1 MKTASRYSKS
11 SYKTTVIAFV
21 ILINFVVYFYS
32 GVDKLIHFNEFVLNF
47 SKSPFAPS
55 DLINELSFCVVG
67 IELGICFLCFFNKFQ
82 KLACLLF
89 MIMSYV
95 FSGYVLL
102 MITYSPYLPC
112 SCGGL
117 IDFLTWNEHLALN
130 ISLTTISGY
139 ATIISE

>member
-1 MKTASRYSKS
+1 
-11 SYKTTVIAFV
+11 
-21 ILINFVVYFYS
+21 VVYFYS
-32 GVDKLIHFNEFVLNF
+32 GVDKLIHFDEFVVNF

-55 DLINELSFCVVG
+55 EFINEVAFCVVG
-67 IELGICFLCFFNKFQ
+67 TELGICFLCFFNKFQ

-89 MIMSYV
+89 MIISFI
-95 FSGYVLL
+95 FSGYVFL

-117 IDFLTWNEHLALN
+117 INFLTWNEHLVLN
-130 ISLTTISGY
+130 ILLTTISGY

>member
-1 MKTASRYSKS
+1 
-11 SYKTTVIAFV
+11 
-21 ILINFVVYFYS
+21 
-32 GVDKLIHFNEFVLNF
+32 
-47 SKSPFAPS
+47 
-55 DLINELSFCVVG
+55 
-67 IELGICFLCFFNKFQ
+67 
-82 KLACLLF
+82 
-89 MIMSYV
+89 
-95 FSGYVLL
+95 